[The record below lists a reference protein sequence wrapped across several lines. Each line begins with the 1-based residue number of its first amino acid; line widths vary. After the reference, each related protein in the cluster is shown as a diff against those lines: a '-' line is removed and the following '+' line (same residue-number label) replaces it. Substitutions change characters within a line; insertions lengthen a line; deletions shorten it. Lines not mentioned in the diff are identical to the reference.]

1 MFEKLGKPDW
11 GAMFAVNTP
20 LVELA
25 VRATVLYAAIL
36 VLMRLMPRRTG
47 GELAAIDLIFLLL
60 IAGAASNAF
69 GAYESVTEGL
79 ILIAVLVLWDYALNA
94 ASYRFRFIERL
105 VSAPP
110 IPVVR
115 DGKLLRRNMRREFLT
130 EDELMSSLRQ
140 QEITSLEEVKLAYIE
155 GDGAITV
162 VRRRRHG

>member
-1 MFEKLGKPDW
+1 MIEQLGQPDW
-11 GAMFAVNTP
+11 TAMFALNTP

-25 VRATVLYAAIL
+25 ARASVLYAVIL

-47 GELAAIDLIFLLL
+47 GELATIDLIFLLL

-105 VSAPP
+105 ISAPP

-140 QEITSLEEVKLAYIE
+140 QEITSLEEVEIAYIE
-155 GDGAITV
+155 GEGAITV
-162 VRRRRHG
+162 VRRRR